1 MKVAVTRTA
10 SSLTGDWLAIP
21 ITRRFA
27 LPAGV
32 ERFGEAQERAE
43 PGTWVAVTSPHTF
56 KVLRAAGRS
65 IDDKMKLACVGAATA
80 KKAPRTPDLI
90 GPQPSSGANLVAAFP
105 AGEGHVLLPCSQA
118 ASATVEDGLA
128 ERGYTVE
135 RIAVYGVED
144 DPAGVTRLAAARP
157 DVIVVTAG
165 SAGRALARLWP
176 RELPPLIALGEPT
189 AKALIEAGIP
199 AAEVAPTP
207 DRAGIETALE
217 RI

>member
-1 MKVAVTRTA
+1 MKVAVTRATSA
-10 SSLTGDWLAIP
+10 LTGDWLAIP

-32 ERFGEAQERAE
+32 ERFGEAQEEAA

-56 KVLRAAGRS
+56 QVLRAAGRG
-65 IDDKMKLACVGAATA
+65 IDEKLKLACVGAATA
-80 KKAPRTPDLI
+80 KKSPRTPDLV
-90 GPQPSSGANLVAAFP
+90 GPQPSSGASLVAAFP
-105 AGEGHVLLPCSQA
+105 EGDGHVILPCSQA
-118 ASATVEDGLA
+118 ASATVEDGLR
-128 ERGYTVE
+128 ERGYTIE
-135 RIAVYGVED
+135 RIAIYGVED
-144 DPAGVTRLAAARP
+144 DPAGVTQLAAAHP

-199 AAEVAPTP
+199 AAEIAPTP